1 MAAPA
6 GMAGQLPGSSPLDA
20 PPPPP
25 GVVGGPN
32 SQMPTLSGLAAPAGP
47 QTSGQLPPEIL
58 TGIVQAAQ
66 KILGMFDG
74 FAQVTPDLAMDW
86 DLCKTVVE
94 KALGKVIAAGGGPTS
109 PQATGSAFPG
119 GGLSA
124 GSPQAGPGAGGPG

>member
-1 MAAPA
+1 
-6 GMAGQLPGSSPLDA
+6 MAGLFGGKQPPPFGGGAA
-20 PPPPP
+20 PPPQPA
-25 GVVGGPN
+25 GVGGGPN
-32 SQMPTLSGLAAPAGP
+32 SQSPTLWGRAAPAGP
-47 QTSGQLPPEIL
+47 QTSGQLPREVR

-66 KILGMFDG
+66 KILGMFAG

-109 PQATGSAFPG
+109 PQASGSAFPG

-124 GSPQAGPGAGGPG
+124 GSPQAGPAAGGPG